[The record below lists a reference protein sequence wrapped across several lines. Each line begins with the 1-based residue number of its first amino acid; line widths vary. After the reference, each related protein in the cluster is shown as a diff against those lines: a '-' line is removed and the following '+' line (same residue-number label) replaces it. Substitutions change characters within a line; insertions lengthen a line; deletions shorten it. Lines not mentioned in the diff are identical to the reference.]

1 MGGGGDGGNMADV
14 GCHCPGFVDCGGK
27 VVNEERSVKF
37 PL

>member
-1 MGGGGDGGNMADV
+1 MGDV
-14 GCHCPGFVDCGGK
+14 GCRCPGLVDCGGK